1 MPEPGYVVGAL
12 AAAVAVTVALRALPF
27 VAKAAVK
34 DSPLLADL
42 GRWMPLGAVTV
53 LAVYGLTR
61 IDLHGA
67 DRGAGGLLG
76 LAVTV
81 AVHLWRRSL
90 LLSIV
95 AGTVV
100 CVVVSSLA

>member
-1 MPEPGYVVGAL
+1 MPEPGYVAGAL

-53 LAVYGLTR
+53 LAVYGVSR
-61 IDLHGA
+61 IDLHGP

-76 LAVTV
+76 VAVTV
-81 AVHLWRRSL
+81 AVHLWRRNL

-95 AGTVV
+95 AGTTV
-100 CVVVSSLA
+100 CVAVSSLL

>member
-1 MPEPGYVVGAL
+1 MPEPGYVAGAL

-53 LAVYGLTR
+53 LAVYGVSR
-61 IDLHGA
+61 IDLTGP

-76 LAVTV
+76 VAVTI
-81 AVHLWRRSL
+81 AVHLWRRNL

-95 AGTVV
+95 AGTTV
-100 CVVVSSLA
+100 CVAVSSLL

>member
-1 MPEPGYVVGAL
+1 MPEPGYVAGAL

-53 LAVYGLTR
+53 LAVYGVSR
-61 IDLHGA
+61 IDPAGP

-76 LAVTV
+76 VAVTI
-81 AVHLWRRSL
+81 AVHLWRRNL

-95 AGTVV
+95 AGTTV
-100 CVVVSSLA
+100 CVAVSSLL